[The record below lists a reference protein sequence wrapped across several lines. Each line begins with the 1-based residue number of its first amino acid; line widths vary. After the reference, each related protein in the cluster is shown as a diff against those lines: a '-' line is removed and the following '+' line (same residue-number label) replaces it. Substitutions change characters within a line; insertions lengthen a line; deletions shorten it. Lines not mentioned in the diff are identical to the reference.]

1 MTVLKRKRK
10 ASQFEVFHHL
20 YEMRRDLT
28 NLLLVDFGLSPAK
41 EQRVLQKV
49 LNKCDFDQLSDKDKE
64 RVIRTQQR
72 IEGFHDW
79 FISSERS
86 AIVDYLRE
94 ITRDVFEANSIY
106 PTCMAEYEQRRLMQ
120 DQALG
125 KCYGL
130 AQELQYVIEAL
141 PVSANKYTR
150 FAESIQTEINLIKGW
165 RQSDNR
171 LKRALSTSASS
182 FANANGNG
190 NANHNGASNVN
201 GIRPDFD
208 TTNKGTSSRK

>member
-28 NLLLVDFGLSPAK
+28 NLLLMDFGLSPAK
-41 EQRVLQKV
+41 EERVLQKV
-49 LNKCDFDQLSDKDKE
+49 LNGRDFDQLSDRDKE
-64 RVIRTQQR
+64 RVIRVQQR
-72 IEGFHDW
+72 IEGYHDW

-130 AQELQYVIEAL
+130 AQELQYVIESL
-141 PVSANKYTR
+141 PVNVNKYTR

-171 LKRALSTSASS
+171 LKRALSTNASC

-190 NANHNGASNVN
+190 NSNRDGASNVN
-201 GIRPDFD
+201 GVRPDFD
-208 TTNKGTSSRK
+208 TTKQEAKSSK

>member
-1 MTVLKRKRK
+1 
-10 ASQFEVFHHL
+10 
-20 YEMRRDLT
+20 MRRDLT
-28 NLLLVDFGLSPAK
+28 NLLLMDFGLSPAK

-49 LNKCDFDQLSDKDKE
+49 LNGRDFDQLPDKDKE

-120 DQALG
+120 DRALG

-130 AQELQYVIEAL
+130 AQELQYVIESL
-141 PVSANKYTR
+141 PVNVNKYTR

-171 LKRALSTSASS
+171 LKRALSTNASW
-182 FANANGNG
+182 FADAAGD
-190 NANHNGASNVN
+190 GASHCGAASAVD
-201 GIRPDFD
+201 GVRPDFD
-208 TTNKGTSSRK
+208 TTKDEASPHK

>member
-1 MTVLKRKRK
+1 M
-10 ASQFEVFHHL
+10 
-20 YEMRRDLT
+20 T
-28 NLLLVDFGLSPAK
+28 NLLLMDFGLSPAK
-41 EQRVLQKV
+41 EQRVLQRV
-49 LNKCDFDQLSDKDKE
+49 LNGRDFDQLPDKDKE

-130 AQELQYVIEAL
+130 AQELQYVIESL
-141 PVSANKYTR
+141 PVNVNKYVK

-171 LKRALSTSASS
+171 LKRALSTNASC

-190 NANHNGASNVN
+190 NSNRNNASNVN
-201 GIRPDFD
+201 GVRPDFD
-208 TTNKGTSSRK
+208 TAQKEASPHK